1 MHSNYSNKYINW
13 CGPDADVIAGQIN
26 GAGFT
31 NVKASVDPANRIV
44 IQHTKGGEMK
54 FVDTDGTL
62 AEAGFLQ
69 TTTNMG
75 YESNTGAGTNPN
87 STEQVTGKH

>member
-1 MHSNYSNKYINW
+1 M
-13 CGPDADVIAGQIN
+13 PDADVIAGQIN

-62 AEAGFLQ
+62 AEAGFPQ
-69 TTTNMG
+69 TTTQHG
-75 YESNTGAGTNPN
+75 I
-87 STEQVTGKH
+87 